1 LAERTSVVE
10 WGLVALANQT
20 ETNAAGVER
29 LRENLAGA
37 AKQVQGALKD
47 HDAQLKGLKDGATM
61 IEKVVDSLNV
71 EAAGS
76 SKGVTA
82 NAAAVEALKGVVA
95 AQGAQIE
102 ANGKVASV
110 LAEELKQ
117 LQGSFDA
124 LKQDML
130 QHRDSIV
137 EEMKKLTQAVAA

>member
-1 LAERTSVVE
+1 MDLAD
-10 WGLVALANQT
+10 QT

-29 LRENLAGA
+29 LCKNLADA

-102 ANGKVASV
+102 ANGKVASA